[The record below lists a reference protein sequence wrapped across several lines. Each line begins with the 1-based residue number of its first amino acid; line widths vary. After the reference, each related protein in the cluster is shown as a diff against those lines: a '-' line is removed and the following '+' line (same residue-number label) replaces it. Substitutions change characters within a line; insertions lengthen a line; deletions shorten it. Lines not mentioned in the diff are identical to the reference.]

1 MQMKDNAFKI
11 SCNTY
16 RMLDIL
22 FCCISCVIDEIN
34 IEMFNKYIIG
44 KTSEIC
50 GIATC
55 FIQVYIIVNSRET
68 QS

>member
-1 MQMKDNAFKI
+1 MKDNAVKI
-11 SCNTY
+11 YCNTY
-16 RMLDIL
+16 RILDIL
-22 FCCISCVIDEIN
+22 FSCRGCVIDRIN
-34 IEMFNKYIIG
+34 SEMFNKYIIG